1 MSLSLIWSLFNVVLI
16 GYTFYKIWKL
26 RNNDISDNY
35 IYQRIGANCYKCNS
49 DLIVSPLDR
58 LRKLANNK
66 EDLTLCKQCNRDERL
81 EFLESGKIKSSI
93 INFKSYLIKFLMSD
107 RWKKFS
113 LIMNISIPATLVI
126 HYILYF
132 SLNIG
137 FFLWI
142 NYSIVTINFILILY
156 QNSLRYK

>member
-1 MSLSLIWSLFNVVLI
+1 MSLSLIWSLFNVLLI
-16 GYTFYKIWKL
+16 GYTFYKIWKS
-26 RNNDISDNY
+26 RNNISDNY
-35 IYQRIGANCYKCNS
+35 IYQRIGANCYKCNTELVNS
-49 DLIVSPLDR
+49 LSNRLEKLIE
-58 LRKLANNK
+58 NK
-66 EDLTLCKQCNRDERL
+66 EYLTLCKQCNRDERL
-81 EFLESGKIKSSI
+81 KFLESGKIKSFI

-107 RWKKFS
+107 SWKKFS

-126 HYILYF
+126 HYVLYF

-142 NYSIVTINFILILY
+142 NYFIITINFLLILY

>member
-1 MSLSLIWSLFNVVLI
+1 MILSLICSLFNVFLI

-26 RNNDISDNY
+26 RDKDISDNY

-58 LRKLANNK
+58 LRKLASNK

-81 EFLESGKIKSSI
+81 LFLESGKIKSSI

-107 RWKKFS
+107 SWKKFI
-113 LIMNISIPATLVI
+113 LII

-142 NYSIVTINFILILY
+142 NYSIVTINFLLLLY